1 MKKLLVICCLAL
13 LSATAV
19 NAQTKQTVSPD
30 PLNKA
35 KDLQKQLKLTDSQT
49 LKIASIYDDSSKQFE
64 KIKVAEKGNTNKMM
78 ADIKPLRVSTI
89 NKIKAVLTPSQAAKY
104 DTMVKTSRD
113 SNGGN
118 GWSDGWSSTES
129 SN

>member
-1 MKKLLVICCLAL
+1 MKRLMLICCFAALLV
-13 LSATAV
+13 TAA
-19 NAQTKQTVSPD
+19 NAQTKHAVSPD

-35 KDLQKQLKLTDSQT
+35 KDLQKELKLTDSQT

-64 KIKVAEKGNTNKMM
+64 KIKVAENGNTNKMM

-89 NKIKAVLTPSQAAKY
+89 NKIKAVLTPSQATKY
-104 DTMVKTSRD
+104 DTMVKTSKD

-129 SN
+129 AN